1 MANPRTSKEFAAGKG
16 FQRPEGVSPSKKNV
30 PVEDVNEACISRAQR
45 LYSVT
50 REAAEELCNKGG

>member
-16 FQRPEGVSPSKKNV
+16 FQGSGEVSPPKKDM
-30 PVEDVNEACISRAQR
+30 PVEDAHGACISRAQR

-50 REAAEELCNKGG
+50 REAAEELCSGTE